1 MELIKN
7 FPMAQLT
14 SLGVGGPADYLCKPK
29 SIAEIQE
36 ALRYAQ
42 SNQLPITV
50 IGYGSNLLVTDKGIR
65 GMVIQLAE
73 NFASA
78 AVEGTRIRATAGCL
92 FSSVSKLA
100 AYHGLTGLEF
110 AVGIPGSLGGAIYMN
125 AGAYDGEIG
134 PLVEEV
140 TWVTADEVEV
150 WTKSE
155 FTYSYRHSRVQTA
168 EVIVA
173 EAVLQLQP
181 GDQGAILAKMKELQA
196 RRKARQ
202 PLDQPTAG
210 STFKRPPGLY
220 VGPLIEEANLK
231 GFSIGGAQVS
241 TKHAGFIVNT
251 GGATAQDVLDLI
263 AHIQKTIKTKY
274 NVDLQPELRIIGE
287 QSSR

>member
-140 TWVTADEVEV
+140 TWVTADEVGV

>member
-287 QSSR
+287 Q

>member
-140 TWVTADEVEV
+140 TWVTADEVGV

-168 EVIVA
+168 EVLFA

>member
-140 TWVTADEVEV
+140 TWVTADEVGV

-210 STFKRPPGLY
+210 STFKRPPGIY

-287 QSSR
+287 Q

>member
-140 TWVTADEVEV
+140 TWVTADEVGV

-181 GDQGAILAKMKELQA
+181 GDQGAILAKMKELQV

-287 QSSR
+287 Q

>member
-7 FPMAQLT
+7 FLMAQLT

-140 TWVTADEVEV
+140 TWVTADEVGV

-287 QSSR
+287 Q

>member
-140 TWVTADEVEV
+140 TWVTADEVGV

-181 GDQGAILAKMKELQA
+181 GDQGAILGNEGAPGQEKSA
-196 RRKARQ
+196 PAF
-202 PLDQPTAG
+202 DQPTAG
-210 STFKRPPGLY
+210 STFKRPPDS
-220 VGPLIEEANLK
+220 VGP
-231 GFSIGGAQVS
+231 
-241 TKHAGFIVNT
+241 
-251 GGATAQDVLDLI
+251 D
-263 AHIQKTIKTKY
+263 
-274 NVDLQPELRIIGE
+274 
-287 QSSR
+287 

>member
-140 TWVTADEVEV
+140 TWVTADEVGV

-263 AHIQKTIKTKY
+263 ALIQKTIKTKY

>member
-140 TWVTADEVEV
+140 TWVTADEVGV

-287 QSSR
+287 Q